1 MINLARNQFDIM
13 DDRNLRENKAR
24 NFTENLGGS
33 GDQLLSPI
41 AAEVW
46 DQLSSSTRIQ
56 HASKLMS
63 VLEQSVL
70 LLGDYMTD
78 QKLNLAYVNW
88 AMEVERSEPELQTFA
103 SANVQDDTGAAF
115 R

>member
-1 MINLARNQFDIM
+1 MLSLARNQFSVLN
-13 DDRNLRENKAR
+13 DRNLRENKAR

-33 GDQLLSPI
+33 GDQLLSPV
-41 AAEVW
+41 AATVW
-46 DQLSSSTRIQ
+46 DQLSSTIRIQ

-78 QKLNLAYVNW
+78 QKLNLQYINW
-88 AMEVERSEPELQTFA
+88 GE
-103 SANVQDDTGAAF
+103 
-115 R
+115 